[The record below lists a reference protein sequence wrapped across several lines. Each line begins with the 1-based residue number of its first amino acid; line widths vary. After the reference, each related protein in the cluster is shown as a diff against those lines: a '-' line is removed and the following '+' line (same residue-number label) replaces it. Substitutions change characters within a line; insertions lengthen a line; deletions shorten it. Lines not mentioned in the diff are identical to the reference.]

1 MEALAPGEELPGI
14 SPELDNNKVRSV
26 TMNSRKESITKPSSS
41 ASAAFESLNA
51 ASRFGL
57 SVRVSN
63 QRKSEPTNSENT
75 PRRDTGLD
83 GGSNPQ
89 AHVSDVV
96 SSYGGNIVSGRWAL
110 ANRGMLDQQRTKTSK
125 QSTTQIQAQ
134 SLEMEAVHLTSEES
148 TPGADFH
155 QSDHFDENQ
164 PLALTP
170 QRSSPV
176 IKYRICTV

>member
-51 ASRFGL
+51 ASRFG
-57 SVRVSN
+57 VSN

-75 PRRDTGLD
+75 PRRDTSLD
-83 GGSNPQ
+83 GGLNLQ

-96 SSYGGNIVSGRWAL
+96 SSYGGNIVSGRWPL

-125 QSTTQIQAQ
+125 QSTAQIQAQ
-134 SLEMEAVHLTSEES
+134 SLEMEAVHLTSDES

-155 QSDHFDENQ
+155 QSDDFDGNQ
-164 PLALTP
+164 PLVLTR
-170 QRSSPV
+170 QRSNPV